1 MSKMTVTSSSDLTYG
16 NCIALNAP
24 AILDEAHQWLNTKN
38 KPEMDD
44 YYEAML
50 WASTKA
56 TENQL
61 HDIGQIVLQDD
72 RLWDIWRA
80 SVLGSIYDYY
90 VTEVTTK
97 QVGNTENA

>member
-1 MSKMTVTSSSDLTYG
+1 MTELADLTYG

-56 TENQL
+56 TEDQL

-90 VTEVTTK
+90 VTEVTKDDVAGET
-97 QVGNTENA
+97 NE